1 MCQGVKCE
9 GGACG
14 GVTGCEGDGGNGYEG
29 CTVVY
34 CVCEV
39 CEGSC
44 EGNVCAWE
52 EDHDCACCY
61 KVTHSYVLYI

>member
-29 CTVVY
+29 CIVVY
-34 CVCEV
+34 CV

-44 EGNVCAWE
+44 EGNVCVHGRRIMTVHVAIKLLI
-52 EDHDCACCY
+52 H
-61 KVTHSYVLYI
+61 VLYI